1 MKTNNFIYEKY
12 PQEISLKLYELQKDM
27 DWMDYEEDK
36 EKILNNLENALYH
49 LKSLCEN
56 PYNNDYFRTFYNV
69 LENL

>member
-36 EKILNNLENALYH
+36 EKILNDLENALYY
-49 LKSLCEN
+49 LKALCEN